1 MEGLE
6 IKEIRF
12 KNLHIDNDKFRIDDE
27 FYLKKYLKAY
37 HTIKS
42 KPHKQIVNI
51 LEVLSDFSANGSYE
65 SIAANFTLLDEE
77 DYAYMVRS
85 TDLEKSDFTTN
96 VKYVSEHSYNFL
108 EKSKLFGGEIL
119 INKIGNPGRVYM
131 MPKLNKPVSL
141 GMNLFMLRLSN
152 KSNYKEKY
160 VWAFFN
166 TEIGQNIIK
175 RKVNGTAPL
184 TIDKEAV
191 RTLYLP
197 LVSPDFQE
205 NIDKTISN
213 SESTLVQSKLAYL
226 KAESILLNEV
236 KFDSSQLNT
245 DSVNI
250 KNFKESFGKSKRL
263 DAEYY
268 QIKYEQVIDKIITQK
283 HDTLNSIVEISKSI
297 EPGSNHYSDED
308 EGLPFYRVSDYNKF
322 GLSKPDKE
330 LTRSFV
336 ADNKELIEKLK
347 PKKGTILFSKDGSVG
362 TAYLLRNDLG
372 GITSGAILH
381 LQVKNKKEIL
391 PEYLTLALNSK
402 LVQMQAERDAG
413 GSIILHWRKEE
424 IEQVVVPIIDFKK
437 QEQIAQ
443 LVEVSFKLKVE
454 SERLL
459 EVAKKAVE
467 MAIEIDEATA
477 TKFINDNTI

>member
-1 MEGLE
+1 LLEGLE
-6 IKEIRF
+6 IKEIRY

-27 FYLKKYLKAY
+27 FYLKKYLNAY
-37 HTIKS
+37 HKIKS

-131 MPKLNKPVSL
+131 MPKLNIPVSL
-141 GMNLFMLRLSN
+141 GMNLFMLRLSD

-197 LVSPDFQE
+197 LVSPVFQ
-205 NIDKTISN
+205 NTIDNTISN
-213 SESTLVQSKLAYL
+213 SENILEKSKLVYL
-226 KAESILLNEV
+226 KAESILLGEV
-236 KFDSSQLNT
+236 KFDTSQLNT
-245 DSVNI
+245 EAINI

-268 QIKYEQVIDKIITQK
+268 QIKFEQVIEKITTQR
-283 HDTLNSIVEISKSI
+283 HDTLNNIVEISKSI
-297 EPGSNHYSDED
+297 EPGSNHYSE
-308 EGLPFYRVSDYNKF
+308 EKGLPFYRVSDYNKF
-322 GLSKPDKE
+322 GLSKPNKE
-330 LTRSFV
+330 LTNSFV
-336 ADNKELIEKLK
+336 ADNKAQIEKLK

-391 PEYLTLALNSK
+391 PEYFRANAFKNSDN
-402 LVQMQAERDAG
+402 L
-413 GSIILHWRKEE
+413 
-424 IEQVVVPIIDFKK
+424 KK
-437 QEQIAQ
+437 
-443 LVEVSFKLKVE
+443 
-454 SERLL
+454 
-459 EVAKKAVE
+459 
-467 MAIEIDEATA
+467 
-477 TKFINDNTI
+477 

>member
-27 FYLKKYLKAY
+27 FYLKKYLNAY

-141 GMNLFMLRLSN
+141 GMNLFMLRLSD

-197 LVSPDFQE
+197 LVSSDFQDI
-205 NIDKTISN
+205 IDNTISN
-213 SESTLVQSKLAYL
+213 SETTLEKSKLAYL
-226 KAESILLNEV
+226 KAESILLGEV

-245 DSVNI
+245 EAINI

-268 QIKYEQVIDKIITQK
+268 QIKYEQVIEKIITQR

-297 EPGSNHYSDED
+297 EPGSNHYSDE

-330 LTRSFV
+330 LTNSFV
-336 ADNKELIEKLK
+336 ADNKDLIEKLK
-347 PKKGTILFSKDGSVG
+347 PKKDTILFSKDGSVG
-362 TAYLLRNDLG
+362 TAYLLRNDLD

-381 LQVKNKKEIL
+381 LQVKNTKEIL

-437 QEQIAQ
+437 QEQIAE
-443 LVEVSFKLKVE
+443 LVEESFKLKAE
-454 SERLL
+454 SVRLL

-467 MAIEIDEATA
+467 MAIEESEDVALQYLS
-477 TKFINDNTI
+477 NQL

>member
-27 FYLKKYLKAY
+27 FYLKKYLNAY

-141 GMNLFMLRLSN
+141 GMNLFMLRLSD

-197 LVSPDFQE
+197 LVSSDFQDI
-205 NIDKTISN
+205 IDNTISN
-213 SESTLVQSKLAYL
+213 SETTLEKSKLAYL
-226 KAESILLNEV
+226 KAESILLGEV

-245 DSVNI
+245 EAINI

-268 QIKYEQVIDKIITQK
+268 QIKYEQVIEKIITQR

-297 EPGSNHYSDED
+297 EPGSNHYSDE

-330 LTRSFV
+330 LTNSFV
-336 ADNKELIEKLK
+336 ADNKDLIEKLK
-347 PKKGTILFSKDGSVG
+347 PKKDTILFSKDGSVG
-362 TAYLLRNDLG
+362 TAYLLRNDLD

-381 LQVKNKKEIL
+381 LQVKNTKEIL

-437 QEQIAQ
+437 QEQIAE
-443 LVEVSFKLKVE
+443 LVEESFKLK
-454 SERLL
+454 
-459 EVAKKAVE
+459 A
-467 MAIEIDEATA
+467 
-477 TKFINDNTI
+477 

>member
-1 MEGLE
+1 MLEGLE

-27 FYLKKYLKAY
+27 FYLKKYLNAY

-131 MPKLNKPVSL
+131 MPELNKPVSL
-141 GMNLFMLRLSN
+141 GMNLFMLRLSD

-197 LVSPDFQE
+197 LVSPDFQDI
-205 NIDKTISN
+205 IDYTISN
-213 SESTLVQSKLAYL
+213 SETTLEKSKLAYL
-226 KAESILLNEV
+226 KAESILLGEV

-245 DSVNI
+245 EAINI
-250 KNFKESFGKSKRL
+250 KYFKESFGKSKRL

-268 QIKYEQVIDKIITQK
+268 QIKYEQVIEKIITQR

-297 EPGSNHYSDED
+297 EPGSNHYSEE

-330 LTRSFV
+330 LTNSFIS
-336 ADNKELIEKLK
+336 DNKELIKKLK

-362 TAYLLRNDLG
+362 NAYLLRDDLD

-381 LQVKNKKEIL
+381 LKVRNSKEVL

-437 QEQIAQ
+437 QQQIAE
-443 LVEVSFKLKVE
+443 LVEESFKLKVE

-467 MAIEIDEATA
+467 IAIEADEATA
-477 TKFINDNTI
+477 IKFIKDNN